1 MAELT
6 TLAKRRQAVT
16 LLVWVRERR
25 GQRFEAMLRADGL
38 IQLPDGSVF
47 ADPDLAATRAA
58 GADSLVD
65 GWRAWHLG
73 PGGPSLAEAAGR

>member
-1 MAELT
+1 M
-6 TLAKRRQAVT
+6 T

-47 ADPDLAATRAA
+47 ADPDSAAARAA
-58 GADSLVD
+58 GADGQVD

-73 PGGPSLAEAAGR
+73 AGGPSLAEAAGH